1 MKRTGALLRTMTMD
15 LREYRTAFIV
25 GAVSGVLW
33 FFVLAHLSLLAEG
46 ELIAAVAALPI
57 LFVLGIALARRR
69 FTGRMAHKL
78 AKFLMVG
85 VLNTG
90 IDFFVFDTLI
100 VLTGRAAGTPLI
112 AFKSLSFV
120 LALVNSYELNR
131 RWTFDA
137 EAAPQ
142 RTKSEFSR
150 FAVITVVGFLVNV
163 GTTFAVATA
172 FRPLFGMS
180 QIRWDN
186 VAAVIA
192 TALNLA
198 WNFVGYKLFVFRADG
213 GGTAVDDADLAAS
226 GIV

>member
-1 MKRTGALLRTMTMD
+1 MKRNGALLRTMTMD
-15 LREYRTAFIV
+15 LREYRMALVV

-46 ELIAAVAALPI
+46 ELIAAAAALPAV
-57 LFVLGIALARRR
+57 FVLGIALARRW
-69 FTGRMAHKL
+69 FPGRMAHTL

-90 IDFFVFDTLI
+90 IDFFIFDTLI
-100 VLTGRAAGTPLI
+100 VLTGRAAGAPILV
-112 AFKSLSFV
+112 FKSISFAA
-120 LALVNSYELNR
+120 ALVNSYEFNR

-137 EAAPQ
+137 GASPA
-142 RTKSEFSR
+142 RTRSEFSR
-150 FAVITVVGFLVNV
+150 FVGITVIGFLVNV

-198 WNFVGYKLFVFRADG
+198 WNFAGYRLFVFRTDG
-213 GGTAVDDADLAAS
+213 RTAGDGADLAAPS
-226 GIV
+226 II